1 MGYLIATLAIGL
13 FFLILHNFTELNL
26 KQKLIATLVVFL
38 VILSALFYNNQ
49 SNAQSQKTLDV
60 ITKFKQGKSIKCQDK
75 EVNNTNYSLSVGTY
89 TFIGK
94 NKTSAEGL
102 MINVSA
108 CE

>member
-1 MGYLIATLAIGL
+1 MGYLIATFAIGL
-13 FFLILHNFTELNL
+13 FFLILHYFTELGI
-26 KQKLIATLVVFL
+26 KQKLIATAVVFAL
-38 VILSALFYNNQ
+38 ILSALFYNTQ

-60 ITKFKQGKSIKCQDK
+60 IMKFKQGKSVKCQGI
-75 EVNNTNYSLSVGTY
+75 EVSSTNFSLSVGTY

-94 NKTSAEGL
+94 SKTSAEGL